1 MQRIRAIVLSQLLLI
16 ASVSSAENAVVEVV
30 AEGLTQP
37 WAVAFLPDG
46 GYLVTERAGRLLRL
60 DADGSIAAEIAG
72 VPDVLFKGQGGLMDL
87 VLDPGFAEN
96 GRIYLSYARGTT
108 RANATTIHTARLDGD
123 TLRDGEDIFAT
134 RPLKTT
140 PQHYGARMAFMQD
153 GTLLMTTGDGFDHR
167 EEAQLT
173 TGLFGKTIRIAT
185 DGSVPADNPFYAGGG
200 EPEVWSYGHRNPQ
213 GLTVAPDGTVWQ
225 HEHGPAGGDEVNRIE
240 PGTNFGWP
248 VASYGMDYIGARISP
263 FQQYPGMA
271 EPIHYWTPSI
281 APSGL
286 AYYEGASFTDWTGD
300 LFVGGLA
307 IVGLFRVDLEA
318 GRALGAER
326 VVPEINE
333 RVRDV
338 RAGADGALYVLTDSE
353 SGRLLRVRPAS

>member
-1 MQRIRAIVLSQLLLI
+1 
-16 ASVSSAENAVVEVV
+16 
-30 AEGLTQP
+30 
-37 WAVAFLPDG
+37 
-46 GYLVTERAGRLLRL
+46 
-60 DADGSIAAEIAG
+60 
-72 VPDVLFKGQGGLMDL
+72 
-87 VLDPGFAEN
+87 
-96 GRIYLSYARGTT
+96 
-108 RANATTIHTARLDGD
+108 
-123 TLRDGEDIFAT
+123 
-134 RPLKTT
+134 
-140 PQHYGARMAFMQD
+140 MQD

-286 AYYEGASFTDWTGD
+286 AYYDGASFTDWTGD

-307 IVGLFRVDLEA
+307 IVGLFRVNLEA

>member
-1 MQRIRAIVLSQLLLI
+1 MERIRAIVLSQLLLI

-46 GYLVTERAGRLLRL
+46 GFLVTERAGRLLRL

-185 DGSVPADNPFYAGGG
+185 DGSVPADNPFFAGGG
-200 EPEVWSYGHRNPQ
+200 EPEVWSFGHRNPQ

-225 HEHGPAGGDEVNRIE
+225 H
-240 PGTNFGWP
+240 
-248 VASYGMDYIGARISP
+248 
-263 FQQYPGMA
+263 
-271 EPIHYWTPSI
+271 
-281 APSGL
+281 
-286 AYYEGASFTDWTGD
+286 
-300 LFVGGLA
+300 
-307 IVGLFRVDLEA
+307 
-318 GRALGAER
+318 
-326 VVPEINE
+326 
-333 RVRDV
+333 
-338 RAGADGALYVLTDSE
+338 
-353 SGRLLRVRPAS
+353 